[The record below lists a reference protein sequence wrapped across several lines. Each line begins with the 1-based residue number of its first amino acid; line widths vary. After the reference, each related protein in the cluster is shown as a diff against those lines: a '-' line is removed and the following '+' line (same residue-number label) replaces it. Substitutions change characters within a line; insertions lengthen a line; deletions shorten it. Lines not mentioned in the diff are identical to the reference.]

1 VAGPSANE
9 QNLGTRAGY
18 APGSS
23 PPHVESNQTEKELT
37 MEHDSINPDW
47 RNAISRRIVEVTDE
61 DENIIPEFIDLSP
74 LNERGPI

>member
-1 VAGPSANE
+1 
-9 QNLGTRAGY
+9 
-18 APGSS
+18 
-23 PPHVESNQTEKELT
+23 

-61 DENIIPEFIDLSP
+61 DENLIPEFIELGP